1 MKIKRLTVKLPAS
14 MRRTAEAETRAIA
27 EAVGRQV
34 AKGTPVTQVKT
45 QSFGHRGAVL
55 GAQVAGSMKGGRHGG

>member
-1 MKIKRLTVKLPAS
+1 MRIKRLRVKLPAS
-14 MRRTAEAETRAIA
+14 MKGNAEAQARAVA
-27 EAVGRQV
+27 EAVGREV
-34 AKGTPVTQVKT
+34 ARGNSTTEVRT